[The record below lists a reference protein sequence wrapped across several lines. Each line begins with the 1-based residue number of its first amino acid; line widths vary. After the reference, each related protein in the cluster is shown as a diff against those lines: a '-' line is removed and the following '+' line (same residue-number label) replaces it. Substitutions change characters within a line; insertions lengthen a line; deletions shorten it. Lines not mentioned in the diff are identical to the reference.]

1 MSSRTQRI
9 VLLVTDLVTVS
20 LAWIVYYHVRV
31 RTGWLDVPIEPDFLA
46 PMVFVYVFWALLF
59 FLVGLYR
66 PFYAASRFDELA
78 LLFKTISFGCLFLF
92 FVIFFDDAASATN
105 VSTRLLIVV
114 YWAILLAAV
123 GTGRLLLRSLQRRLL
138 INGIGI
144 HRTIIIG
151 APERARQ
158 LRDEVRKYPALG
170 LRVAGFIRL
179 EQHWSGPADD
189 PTPVLGGLDDLV
201 TVIPQHDIREAL
213 IAVDA
218 ADHERLLQI
227 VTRCSAFNIGV
238 KIVPDLYEIIS
249 GLAKT
254 NAIYG
259 FPLIDVSPQ
268 LMKPWEEGAK
278 RLIDLAVAGLVLI
291 VGLPLWLLI
300 ALAIKLDSRGPV
312 LYRQERVGMDGKR
325 FNIVKFRSMVADA
338 EKAGPQW
345 AAKIDPRIT
354 VVGRILRKLHLDE
367 IPQVWNVLRGE
378 MSLVGPRPE
387 RPVFVEELS
396 REIPLYPRRL
406 RVRPGVTGW
415 AQVKHK
421 YDESIEDVRKKVQY
435 DLYYIENMSL
445 RMDIKIIVS
454 TISHMLMWKGH

>member
-1 MSSRTQRI
+1 VNARTQRI
-9 VLLVTDLVTVS
+9 VLLVTDLVTIS
-20 LAWIVYYHVRV
+20 LAWIAYYHVRV

-46 PMVFVYVFWALLF
+46 PMAFVYLFWALLF

-92 FVIFFDDAASATN
+92 FVIFFDDAASAAS
-105 VSTRLLIVV
+105 VSSRLLIVI
-114 YWAILLAAV
+114 YWAILLATV

-138 INGIGI
+138 INGIGVHKTMI
-144 HRTIIIG
+144 
-151 APERARQ
+151 
-158 LRDEVRKYPALG
+158 RDEVAKYPALG
-170 LRVAGFIRL
+170 LRVAGFVRL
-179 EQHWSGPADD
+179 EQQWSGPAAD
-189 PTPVLGGLDDLV
+189 PTPVLGGLDDLA
-201 TVIPQHDIREAL
+201 TIIPGHDIRETL

-291 VGLPLWLLI
+291 AGLPVWLLI
-300 ALAIKLDSRGPV
+300 ALAIKIDSRGPV
-312 LYRQERVGMDGKR
+312 LYRQERVGMDGKHFR
-325 FNIVKFRSMVADA
+325 IIKFRSMVADA

-345 AAKIDPRIT
+345 ALKIDPRIT
-354 VVGRILRKLHLDE
+354 TIGRSLRKLHLDE

-387 RPVFVEELS
+387 RPVFVEELI

-445 RMDIKIIVS
+445 RMDMKIIFS
-454 TISHMLMWKGH
+454 TVSHMLMGKGH

>member
-1 MSSRTQRI
+1 
-9 VLLVTDLVTVS
+9 VVTIS

-46 PMVFVYVFWALLF
+46 PMVFICVFWTLLF

-105 VSTRLLIVV
+105 ISTRLLIVV

-123 GTGRLLLRSLQRRLL
+123 GTGRLVLRSIQRRLL

-144 HRTIIIG
+144 HKTIIIG

-179 EQHWSGPADD
+179 EQQWSGPADD
-189 PTPVLGGLDDLV
+189 LTPVLGGLDDLV
-201 TVIPQHDIREAL
+201 AVIPEHDIREAL

-278 RLIDLAVAGLVLI
+278 RLIDLAVAGIVLI
-291 VGLPLWLLI
+291 VGLPVWFLI

-325 FNIVKFRSMVADA
+325 FNIIKFRSMVADA

-354 VVGRILRKLHLDE
+354 IVGRILRKLHLDE

-387 RPVFVEELS
+387 RPVFVEELA

-415 AQVKHK
+415 AQVRHK

-454 TISHMLMWKGH
+454 TVSHMLMGKGH